1 MDVNNGRLLSSFLRL
16 KDNVRA
22 SSAFARILIHDICP
36 TRRKLLIRTRNE
48 LSSSNYQRIL
58 TNHDTLIN
66 YCFASGKLIHNKN
79 DSTHNYS
86 DGTLPAPAPALPLK
100 SFAALGVVIDGE
112 HHYAIVTKDGTT
124 SLASHF
130 LAERH
135 ESEVIRLEITGDT
148 VRLKYGDSYVSAE
161 IGGGVAYNRPVAKAW
176 EQFTTL

>member
-1 MDVNNGRLLSSFLRL
+1 M
-16 KDNVRA
+16 
-22 SSAFARILIHDICP
+22 
-36 TRRKLLIRTRNE
+36 
-48 LSSSNYQRIL
+48 
-58 TNHDTLIN
+58 
-66 YCFASGKLIHNKN
+66 
-79 DSTHNYS
+79 
-86 DGTLPAPAPALPLK
+86 
-100 SFAALGVVIDGE
+100 GVVIDGE